1 MRAVADAHKAAGT
14 FFFSEPENAE
24 FILFYNA
31 RVAHSGAFAALV
43 ADPDM
48 ERTIRLF
55 VHTKARE
62 VPVFR
67 FVICR

>member
-1 MRAVADAHKAAGT
+1 MRAVADAHKAAGA
-14 FFFSEPENAE
+14 FFFSEPEDAE

-31 RVAHSGAFAALV
+31 RVANSGAFAALV
-43 ADPDM
+43 AYADM
-48 ERTIRLF
+48 ECAVRLF
-55 VHTKARE
+55 VHSEARE